1 MKPVVLA
8 SLAVATACLAP
19 AAAAQKG
26 ERVVVT
32 GSMIT
37 RDGSDMPYVSLRVPA
52 EFVIFLL
59 ELETG
64 TRSEDER
71 ARELERTYTT
81 LVQRVSRTPGVT
93 LEAGDAYES
102 APIETTAVRE
112 LIVEDDEDNE
122 RSEIRLVLTVPV
134 RPGDTFASVRA
145 RTEEMIGQVQ
155 PSGRVEVVMGDTQ
168 YIGVTDPKKHRE
180 ALLRQIASDTE
191 LLQSLFG
198 RGATGPAAI
207 SLTGL
212 ERRVQSRPVGPL
224 ELEMYVNYEM
234 SLIQAPR
241 N

>member
-1 MKPVVLA
+1 MLRWIAALVIA
-8 SLAVATACLAP
+8 AACLSP
-19 AAAAQKG
+19 AAEAQKG

-71 ARELERTYTT
+71 ARELERTYAT
-81 LVQRVSRTPGVT
+81 LVQRVSRTPGMT
-93 LEAGDAYES
+93 IEAGDAYES
-102 APIETTAVRE
+102 APLETAAVRE
-112 LIVEDDEDNE
+112 IIDQDDEDEE
-122 RSEIRLVLTVPV
+122 RSEIRLVLTVEV
-134 RPGDTFASVRA
+134 RPGDLFSTIRA
-145 RTEEMIGQVQ
+145 RAEQMVAQVQ
-155 PSGRVEVVMGDTQ
+155 PAGRVEIVVGDAQYMG
-168 YIGVTDPKKHRE
+168 VNDPKKHRE
-180 ALLRQIASDTE
+180 TLLRQIAADTD

-198 RGATGPAAI
+198 RGTTGPASI

-224 ELEMYVNYEM
+224 ELEMYVEYEL
-234 SLIQAPR
+234 SLVQAPR

>member
-1 MKPVVLA
+1 MKSVL
-8 SLAVATACLAP
+8 LAGLALAATCLAP
-19 AAAAQKG
+19 IAVAQKS

-52 EFVIFLL
+52 EFVIFLI

-64 TRSEDER
+64 TRSEDDR
-71 ARELERTYTT
+71 ARELERTYTA

-93 LEAGDAYES
+93 IEAGDAYES

-112 LIVEDDEDNE
+112 LILQDEEDEQ

-134 RPGDTFASVRA
+134 RPGDTFAGVRA
-145 RTEEMIGQVQ
+145 RAEQMIEQVQ
-155 PSGRVEVVMGDTQ
+155 PSGRVEIVMGDTQ
-168 YIGVTDPKKHRE
+168 YIGVSDPKTHRE

-207 SLTGL
+207 SLSGL

-234 SLIQAPR
+234 ALVQAPR

>member
-1 MKPVVLA
+1 MKPVLLA
-8 SLAVATACLAP
+8 GLAMAATCFAPIAVA
-19 AAAAQKG
+19 QKS

-52 EFVIFLL
+52 EFVIFLI

-64 TRSEDER
+64 TRGEEDR

-81 LVQRVSRTPGVT
+81 LVQRVSRTPGVAI
-93 LEAGDAYES
+93 EAGDAYES

-112 LIVEDDEDNE
+112 IILQDEEDEQ
-122 RSEIRLVLTVPV
+122 RSEIRLVLTMPV
-134 RPGDTFASVRA
+134 RPGDTFAVVRTRA
-145 RTEEMIGQVQ
+145 EQMIGQVQ
-155 PSGRVEVVMGDTQ
+155 PSGRVEIVIGDTQ
-168 YIGVTDPKKHRE
+168 YIGVSDPKKHRE
-180 ALLRQIASDTE
+180 ALLRQIAGDTE

-207 SLTGL
+207 SLSGL

-234 SLIQAPR
+234 ALVQAPR